1 MRQVA
6 DRAMMLAALGVVTG
20 ALLLGLAS
28 GSRAAP
34 EGQDKADA
42 KAQASCGYLAKG
54 PTKDTAGD
62 LNAGIQA
69 CELCHI
75 GSTKGQAAK
84 FLKVYQSDEFVLL
97 NESETWV
104 QSDIHS
110 QAMKCLNA
118 PLGKQM
124 SKNLGYN
131 VAEAPQCLACHSAD
145 KSPTKPLADKKY
157 KDFATAEGGVNCTV
171 CHGLHERWQS
181 DHYKTPD
188 QEGQPLPW
196 RSKSPDYKWERG
208 MTDLRN
214 PVVKA
219 KLCVSCHIGNAGE
232 GKVVTH
238 EMYAAGH
245 PPLPPFELA
254 SFMEG
259 EPKHWAYPTDPRLK
273 FFAQLPVEERWSKF
287 HYHAEKDESYLS
299 RHYATGAIAA
309 LRAEAELLMVD
320 AESNV
325 KGGEGMD
332 FARFDCYACHH
343 DLKYP
348 SERQKRGYEGPPG
361 RPTLRTATGL
371 PAGLV
376 AKHAEGIEA
385 GGLKA
390 KATGFEEKWSA
401 LRKAATSRPF
411 GDPAKVKDTA
421 KGVVDWCDAFLAVQ
435 CDTPVPLYS
444 TEQAKRLR
452 DMVAEAATSP
462 GALAD
467 AEAAMSLAWG
477 YTTLAKE
484 AKVMF
489 PEAKLG
495 ALGKVIPLN
504 VRVAPFNETSKDGT
518 INPVPAQFPPRMKAV
533 NAFEST
539 PFSNAFKG
547 LLGK

>member
-1 MRQVA
+1 MRRVA
-6 DRAMMLAALGVVTG
+6 DRTRMLVALSLAAGGLI
-20 ALLLGLAS
+20 LGLAT
-28 GSRAAP
+28 GSRATP
-34 EGQDKADA
+34 GGQDKA
-42 KAQASCGYLAKG
+42 ASTGCGYLGKG

-62 LNAGIQA
+62 INAGIQA

-110 QAMKCLNA
+110 QAMKCLTQ

-124 SKNLGYN
+124 SANLKYN
-131 VAEAPQCLACHSAD
+131 VAEAPQCLACHSVD
-145 KSPTKPLADKKY
+145 KSPTKPLAEKKY
-157 KDFATAEGGVNCTV
+157 KDFATADGGVNCTV
-171 CHGLHERWQS
+171 CHGLYERWQS

-196 RSKSPDYKWERG
+196 RSKDPDYKWARG
-208 MTDLRN
+208 MADLRN
-214 PVVKA
+214 PVIKA
-219 KLCVSCHIGNAGE
+219 KLCASCHIGNASE

-254 SFMEG
+254 SYMEG

-273 FFAQLPVEERWSKF
+273 FFAAMPAEERWSKF
-287 HYHAEKDESYLS
+287 HFHPEKDESYLS
-299 RHYATGAIAA
+299 RHYAAGAIAA
-309 LRAEAELLMVD
+309 LRAEAELLLID
-320 AESNV
+320 AEAAA
-325 KGGEGMD
+325 KTGETLD

-361 RPTLRTATGL
+361 RPTLRTATGI
-371 PAGLV
+371 PAAIV

-390 KATGFEEKWSA
+390 KAAGFEEKWTA
-401 LRKAATSRPF
+401 LRKASTARPF
-411 GDPAKVKDTA
+411 GHPALMKETA
-421 KGVVDWCDAFLAVQ
+421 KGVVDWCDAFLTVQ
-435 CDTPVPLYS
+435 CDTSAPLYS

-452 DMVAEAATSP
+452 DMISEAAIGP
-462 GALAD
+462 AALAD

-477 YTTLAKE
+477 YTTLSKE
-484 AKVMF
+484 AKVAF
-489 PEAKLG
+489 PEAKLK
-495 ALGKVIPLN
+495 ALGGVIPLN
-504 VRVAPFNETSKDGT
+504 VRVEPYSAKGMDSS
-518 INPVPAQFPPRMKAV
+518 PVPAQFPPRMKAI
-533 NAFEST
+533 NAFESAL
-539 PFSNAFKG
+539 FRDAFTG
-547 LLGK
+547 LTSGK